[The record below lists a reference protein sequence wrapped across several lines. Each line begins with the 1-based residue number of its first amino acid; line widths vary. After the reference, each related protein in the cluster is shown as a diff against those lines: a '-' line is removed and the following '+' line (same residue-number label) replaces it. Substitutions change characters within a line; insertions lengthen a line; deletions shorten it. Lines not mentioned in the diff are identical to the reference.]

1 MDSKDDKKEIDNKLP
16 KFILN
21 PDKEENFKSNIEIYF
36 NTVIGQTFIEYSSEF
51 ISDSLSKVEAGFRIF
66 IKLSEASNSKKVI
79 DNLKGL
85 WMLTKT
91 TMSNLEE
98 YYKMFTV
105 DFSVSDKSESNTES
119 YVYIDI
125 KFES

>member
-98 YYKMFTV
+98 YYKI
-105 DFSVSDKSESNTES
+105 DRKSTRLNSSHT
-119 YVYIDI
+119 
-125 KFES
+125 